1 MTLTGPTLNAG
12 GSYATFMDAA
22 VSGSVETRN
31 LAVSEQATIGGGVVV
46 SGTATISTL
55 SGLSSLNGLVVCTNT
70 TISSLCVGGVSSVAG
85 VVAIGPGAGDSGTG
99 AYLTSIGVNAGSK
112 NTGTYVNAM
121 GSSAADHNIGRNVVA
136 IGMNAAKTN
145 AGNYNVNIGDFSGM
159 NQTGSSNVGLGMRSL
174 VGNGGSLVTALGFSA
189 GEGSGAN
196 HCVYIGERAGMN
208 NTLSNSVFI
217 GRNSGGYTP
226 DAPNTFMVYST
237 KPGVPAVQV
246 DTSNNVM
253 GIGCAPNPKYGLAVG
268 GPIANT
274 INVVCITTTDTF
286 ELSTSNYST
295 YFNLLSSSV
304 TSVILP
310 GDLPIKGSYWVI
322 KNNSTAAITLVC
334 SGGSFN
340 TPGTTSTTTTLPIG
354 GLLTLIYSGADSVYY
369 TF

>member
-22 VSGSVETRN
+22 VSGSVETRS
-31 LAVSEQATIGGGVVV
+31 LAVSEQGTFGTGIVV
-46 SGTATISTL
+46 SGTAVMSAL
-55 SGLSSLNGLVVCTNT
+55 SGISSINGVVVCTNT
-70 TISSLCVGGVSSVAG
+70 SISSLCVGGVSSVAG

-121 GSSAADHNIGRNVVA
+121 GSSAAEQNTGRNVVA

-145 AGNYNVNIGDFSGM
+145 TGNYNVNIGDFSGM

-174 VGNGGSLVTALGFSA
+174 VGNGGSLASALGFSA

-196 HCVYIGERAGMN
+196 SCVDIGERAGMN

-226 DAPNTFMVYST
+226 DAPNTFLVYSS

-253 GIGCAPNPKYGLAVG
+253 GIGCVPKPNYALAVG

-304 TSVILP
+304 QSVILP
-310 GDLPIKGSYWVI
+310 GDIPIKGSYWVI
-322 KNNSTAAITLVC
+322 KNNSTAAITLAC

-340 TPGTTSTTTTLPIG
+340 TTGTTSTTLSIG
-354 GLLTLIYSGADSVYY
+354 GLLTLIYSGSDSVYY

>member
-1 MTLTGPTLNAG
+1 
-12 GSYATFMDAA
+12 
-22 VSGSVETRN
+22 
-31 LAVSEQATIGGGVVV
+31 
-46 SGTATISTL
+46 
-55 SGLSSLNGLVVCTNT
+55 
-70 TISSLCVGGVSSVAG
+70 
-85 VVAIGPGAGDSGTG
+85 
-99 AYLTSIGVNAGSK
+99 
-112 NTGTYVNAM
+112 
-121 GSSAADHNIGRNVVA
+121 
-136 IGMNAAKTN
+136 MNAAKTN